1 MTHIIDTRYIDS
13 VRPFEVLRTLYANW
27 RKRRRLR
34 DLQHMNDHMLEDIG
48 LTRADVAAT
57 LGQPITID
65 PIWDLERRALRRRNR
80 AMSQATTRWLNDRAF
95 AHPKLPRN
103 D

>member
-1 MTHIIDTRYIDS
+1 MTQAIETRLFARI
-13 VRPFEVLRTLYANW
+13 RPFAYLRTLYANW
-27 RKRRRLR
+27 RKRQRLR
-34 DLQHMNDHMLEDIG
+34 ALQEMNDHMLQDIG

-57 LGQPITID
+57 LGQPMTVD
-65 PIWDLERRALRRRNR
+65 PVWDLERRALRRRHQ
-80 AMSQATTRWLNDRAF
+80 SVPHATTRWLNDRAF